1 MDPTLTPGIF
11 SANQQLGPTPTPQ
24 QIQAAYAQANTM
36 KGQGLTTEPVHAWTQ
51 GVNQMLKAL
60 LGNSQGAKAD
70 ALQRQFT
77 ADRSGA
83 YDTSNLPPA
92 QQQPQRPFIPPVPP
106 MLQTTMTPPP
116 ANNAPASTYGAGVP
130 YLYGA
135 GVPGVSG
142 GIGGQ

>member
-60 LGNSQGAKAD
+60 LGNSQGQKAD
-70 ALQRQFT
+70 ALQRQLN
-77 ADRSGA
+77 AAQAEAIPG
-83 YDTSNLPPA
+83 A
-92 QQQPQRPFIPPVPP
+92 QQSQTPFIPPVPSAVQ
-106 MLQTTMTPPP
+106 MPPP
-116 ANNAPASTYGAGVP
+116 MAAPTYN
-130 YLYGA
+130 
-135 GVPGVSG
+135 GVSPG